1 MKSCMKKSEQQILD
15 AWREE
20 AERLHDAHEFS
31 EDGILYRGKIF
42 FEDNAWHRETGDEE
56 TLWLKAE
63 RNLLIITKELN
74 DTEAWDIREETGR
87 PNVIDF
93 SYQKGV
99 PFIKNLRMWSY
110 GILHSTPNYYP
121 DFEEARNMELSGPF
135 FEKAPI
141 AHVNCKK
148 QCGGAAISQKTLSEY
163 INRYS
168 RFLKEQIA
176 LYDADVILCCGN
188 ANGQNLILNFVKSQY
203 LEDLCPVDGTDGW
216 IYYSPS
222 TRKIV
227 IDSYHPSARIGYE
240 ETYYAMMSGFMLT
253 LKNMENA

>member
-31 EDGILYRGKIF
+31 EDGLLYRGKIF

-74 DTEAWDIREETGR
+74 DTEAWNIREETGR

-110 GILHSTPNYYP
+110 GPSFYP
-121 DFEEARNMELSGPF
+121 QLLSGF
-135 FEKAPI
+135 
-141 AHVNCKK
+141 
-148 QCGGAAISQKTLSEY
+148 
-163 INRYS
+163 
-168 RFLKEQIA
+168 
-176 LYDADVILCCGN
+176 
-188 ANGQNLILNFVKSQY
+188 
-203 LEDLCPVDGTDGW
+203 
-216 IYYSPS
+216 
-222 TRKIV
+222 
-227 IDSYHPSARIGYE
+227 
-240 ETYYAMMSGFMLT
+240 
-253 LKNMENA
+253 